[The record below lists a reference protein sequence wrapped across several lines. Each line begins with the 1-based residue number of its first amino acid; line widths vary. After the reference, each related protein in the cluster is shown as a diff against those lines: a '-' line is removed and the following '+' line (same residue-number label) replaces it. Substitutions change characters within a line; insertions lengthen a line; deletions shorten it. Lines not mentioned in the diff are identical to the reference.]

1 MWTLLDALGAH
12 ASRWDFS
19 TPHPKPHMFYS
30 TDVTNELVRTLSQ
43 SQRTSQRLPGHK
55 PSSNSVLPVAW
66 ITDPRRKLILI
77 IFQKKSQ
84 EGQDYDH
91 DQEGGGID
99 LVKAKKVLKAEDKF
113 DKELKKEQKK
123 AKKRE
128 LKEAKNANDK
138 RNAGAKLVRLLFI
151 FLNF

>member
-1 MWTLLDALGAH
+1 M
-12 ASRWDFS
+12 
-19 TPHPKPHMFYS
+19 
-30 TDVTNELVRTLSQ
+30 
-43 SQRTSQRLPGHK
+43 
-55 PSSNSVLPVAW
+55 
-66 ITDPRRKLILI
+66 
-77 IFQKKSQ
+77 FQKKSQ

-138 RNAGAKLVRLLFI
+138 RNIGAVKLVRLFFHICLLI
-151 FLNF
+151 

>member
-1 MWTLLDALGAH
+1 MG
-12 ASRWDFS
+12 
-19 TPHPKPHMFYS
+19 
-30 TDVTNELVRTLSQ
+30 LS
-43 SQRTSQRLPGHK
+43 
-55 PSSNSVLPVAW
+55 
-66 ITDPRRKLILI
+66 
-77 IFQKKSQ
+77 QKKSQ

-138 RNAGAKLVRLLFI
+138 RNIGAVKLADSNAATDSSDEESDNLDWLPDPDKYGKDETTTEKKEHKQQAKKSNVK
-151 FLNF
+151 